1 MPNATS
7 LPNLPMR
14 RDPWLDC
21 PQSGIEYH
29 LRAEAQADVLC
40 RLLGLFAQLQLVP
53 GQMQVQCRNGDM
65 EVRLQLDGL
74 SLHRANLLAEKLRAL
89 VCVWQVDWRHVNH
102 NAETAILRTG

>member
-7 LPNLPMR
+7 RTCPAVR
-14 RDPWLDC
+14 RDPWQDC
-21 PQSGIEYH
+21 PQSGVEYR

-53 GQMQVQCRNGDM
+53 GQMQVQCRDGDM
-65 EVRLQLDGL
+65 DVRLQLDGL

-89 VCVWQVDWRHVNH
+89 VCVWQVDWRHLNH